1 MTMHMDVQDF
11 DVQSL
16 RDRISYLEEENRQ
29 LKEALMPSDN
39 PFYGCFGLSPQGS
52 VVLNAIYKNNGELSA
67 ERLDQLMV
75 VYAKENRGEDIYLS
89 YERGR
94 VAICKL
100 RKALKPYGIEI
111 KNIPSV
117 GYWMDKKSK
126 AKLTKLMG
134 I

>member
-1 MTMHMDVQDF
+1 MTDIAMH

-16 RDRISYLEEENRQ
+16 LNRIGYLEEENRQ
-29 LKEALMPSDN
+29 LKEAIMPSDN

-52 VVLNAIYKNNGELSA
+52 VVLNAIYKNDGELSA

-94 VAICKL
+94 VAIFKL

-111 KNIPSV
+111 QNIPHV
-117 GYWMDKKSK
+117 GYRMDKKSK
-126 AKLTKLMG
+126 AKLAKLMG